1 MPEPWRFGVAGSVR
15 FGEIDAL
22 GHVNNAVFFRWFEAA
37 RARHFVHL
45 GVSDY
50 GPEDPRLVLART
62 EASFQR
68 ELRLH
73 EDYVVAVRT
82 THVGTTSVVQDYA
95 VFAPDL
101 RAEGSAV
108 TVFVRDGAKAPV
120 PETARAAL
128 LAAEG

>member
-1 MPEPWRFGVAGSVR
+1 MR

-45 GVSDY
+45 GLTDY
-50 GPEDPRLVLART
+50 APEAPRLVLAHT
-62 EASFQR
+62 EAAFR
-68 ELRLH
+68 AEMRLH
-73 EDYVVAVRT
+73 EDYVVTVRT
-82 THVGTTSVVQDYA
+82 ARVGTTSVSQDYA

-101 RAEGSAV
+101 RATGSAV
-108 TVFVRDGAKAPV
+108 TVFTRGGAKVPV
-120 PETARAAL
+120 PEGARAAL